1 MSCRTRVW
9 LQNIAVMALKNL
21 SEDKQRRGRL
31 AEVGC
36 LPVLTQV
43 VKTTRNLHTKD
54 NATMALRNITTE
66 GGGDASVS
74 SSGSVALFA
83 ECGSP
88 PPPPVCCCF
97 SYVALVDV
105 ACRLPACPPV
115 CLCLHRYPCS
125 SSRCPLVS
133 SSLVMCVWNCR
144 MPWWRTLVLTCSFG

>member
-1 MSCRTRVW
+1 MW

-74 SSGSVALFA
+74 SSGSVAMFAGCLF
-83 ECGSP
+83 P
-88 PPPPVCCCF
+88 PCVVLFLLCRVGRRGL
-97 SYVALVDV
+97 SL
-105 ACRLPACPPV
+105 ACLPACV
-115 CLCLHRYPCS
+115 SVLA
-125 SSRCPLVS
+125 PL
-133 SSLVMCVWNCR
+133 SLQ
-144 MPWWRTLVLTCSFG
+144 